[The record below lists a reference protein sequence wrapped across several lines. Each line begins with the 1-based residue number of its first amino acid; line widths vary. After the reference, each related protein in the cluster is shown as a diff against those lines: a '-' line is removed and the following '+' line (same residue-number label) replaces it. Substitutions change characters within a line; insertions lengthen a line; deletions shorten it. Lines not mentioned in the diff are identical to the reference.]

1 MQHSQSQSK
10 KKVTWNDWIEWKWT
24 QGEPYQ
30 KSARKIIKKQQ
41 QQQQQQQ
48 QFETQINYD
57 DNPQQTSNIA
67 LQQALLSENDVW
79 SLEEQQVFVNP
90 DKPMNKR
97 ENTYNKMAE
106 REMMGQ
112 IGMSP
117 FMQRNYLEDVMVQEN
132 FLKPIS
138 TSLEREKFREE
149 N

>member
-1 MQHSQSQSK
+1 MEQPQSQSN

-30 KSARKIIKKQQ
+30 KSARKIVNR
-41 QQQQQQQ
+41 QQ
-48 QFETQINYD
+48 QFESQINYD

-112 IGMSP
+112 IGMNP

-138 TSLEREKFREE
+138 TSLEKEKFREE